1 MVNFPFFGVVCF
13 WAQFAFLAVS
23 LVVLVTA
30 MFRTPKLND
39 AQVDED
45 AEAEEEEG
53 LLSSVGRRLDATRE
67 DITGKSRSHTRGYG
81 AAGREGRA
89 TDAERQ

>member
-13 WAQFAFLAVS
+13 WAQFAFLGVS

-30 MFRTPKLND
+30 LFRTPKLNED
-39 AQVDED
+39 DED
-45 AEAEEEEG
+45 AEVEEEEG
-53 LLSSVGRRLDATRE
+53 LLSSVGRRLGATRE
-67 DITGKSRSHTRGYG
+67 DIAGKSRSHTPGYG
-81 AAGREGRA
+81 ATGGEGRA